1 MPQFPTSK
9 YSASPAAGTFVRA
22 QGSHSPMVEMD
33 PGYVLQ
39 NETTHPYKVTLFKD
53 GATWKAKVYP
63 GSINGQTSTMG
74 GTPLD
79 DATPPTTTISAS
91 GYLYLEVTHTD
102 GSAFPVSS
110 TVQFDTAVPTPNT
123 NTKAYIGLAYINYS
137 GGIAKKQSQLVT
149 TSLWGERLKCGTST
163 AEYFF
168 AAS

>member
-1 MPQFPTSK
+1 MGMLGKGVGVLAKGIGSGTPSFVLDAIPDPE
-9 YSASPAAGTFVRA
+9 SP
-22 QGSHSPMVEMD
+22 P
-33 PGYVLQ
+33 
-39 NETTHPYKVTLFKD
+39 HPYKVTVYKD

-110 TVQFDTAVPTPNT
+110 TVQFDTTVPTPNT
-123 NTKAYIGLAYINYS
+123 DTKAYIGLAYIEYTGTS
-137 GGIAKKQSQLVT
+137 AKKMSQLVT

>member
-1 MPQFPTSK
+1 MGITRFNAGDGYAHYVGRDGVSLEILPQV
-9 YSASPAAGTFVRA
+9 AG
-22 QGSHSPMVEMD
+22 GSS
-33 PGYVLQ
+33 GA
-39 NETTHPYKVTLFKD
+39 HPYKVTVYKD
-53 GATWKAKVYP
+53 GSTWKAKVYP

-74 GTPLD
+74 GTSLD

-110 TVQFDTAVPTPNT
+110 TVEFDTAVPSPNT
-123 NTKAYIGLAYINYS
+123 DTKAYIGLAYIEYTGTS
-137 GGIAKKQSQLVT
+137 AKKMSQLVT